1 MVDYIETPT
10 MGDILNEGF
19 LMTDILNF
27 SDFQFESEQNNEQ
40 KAQDIVYDAWDSESS
55 VQRKRLAQK
64 ALELDPNCAD
74 AYCILAGEYRSYKK
88 KNEYY
93 KKGIEVFRKKY
104 GEKYFSENSGY
115 FWGILET
122 RSFMRLSAGYGQL
135 LWDNE
140 KKDEAIQIYEEL
152 LQLNPNDNQGLR
164 YTLINWLIDQNQLD
178 KGTELLKQYQE
189 ETAFMLF
196 SDLLLSIKKQESDTK
211 ILKKYIKAKKG
222 NPYIVKYLLHESEL
236 PEYLPDY
243 YEFGDE
249 DEAVTY
255 CFGSMDVWIKDQDT
269 IRKLKEIRDK

>member
-1 MVDYIETPT
+1 
-10 MGDILNEGF
+10 
-19 LMTDILNF
+19 MTNILNF
-27 SDFQFESEQNNEQ
+27 SDFQFDSEQNNEQ
-40 KAQDIVYDAWDSESS
+40 KAQDIVYDAWDSDSS
-55 VQRKRLAQK
+55 AQRKRLAKK
-64 ALELDPNCAD
+64 ALELDPNCVD
-74 AYCILAGEYRSYKK
+74 AYCILATEYTSYKK

-122 RSFMRLSAGYGQL
+122 RPFMRLSAGYGQL

-178 KGTELLKQYQE
+178 KGTELLKQYRE

-211 ILKKYIKAKKG
+211 ILKKYIKAKKA
-222 NPYIVKYLLHESEL
+222 NPYIVKYLLHKSEL

-243 YEFGDE
+243 YGFGDE

-255 CFGSMDVWIKDQDT
+255 CFGSMDVWRKDQDT
-269 IRKLKEIRDK
+269 IKKLKEISDK